1 MSDEYIIRVTRVI
14 PAHLPASGSE
24 QTHYYERMS
33 DDGKQYHYVS
43 TKKEILKTNEFTEQ
57 EVKKI
62 IKEIELIIYGENSE
76 TNGILLKIEI
86 LESGTFKHVNMRK
99 FRVITSRFE
108 LMDL

>member
-1 MSDEYIIRVTRVI
+1 MSEYIIKVTRKRPKSWDYKGGEKQI
-14 PAHLPASGSE
+14 
-24 QTHYYERMS
+24 HYYSKGTDE
-33 DDGKQYHYVS
+33 GKQYDYTELVS
-43 TKKEILKTNEFTEQ
+43 LANKFTEQ

-86 LESGTFKHVNMRK
+86 LESGTFEHVNMRK